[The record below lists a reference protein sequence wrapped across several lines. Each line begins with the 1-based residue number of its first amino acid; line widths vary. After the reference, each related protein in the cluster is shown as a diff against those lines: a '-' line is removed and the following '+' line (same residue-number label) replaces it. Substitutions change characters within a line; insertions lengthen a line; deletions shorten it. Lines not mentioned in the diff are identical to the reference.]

1 MDVTFEVKWNDK
13 TLNSLKRIPD
23 EVLYNVARQTL
34 DMSVNIIPKSVG
46 KATSGNLRRTSLI
59 GAVRG
64 GNGDYYIGSYTNY
77 AKRVW
82 NMNDTTTNW
91 STPNTHSQWYART
104 LKNYGSVII
113 NNAINKSW
121 KETM

>member
-1 MDVTFEVKWNDK
+1 MDVTFEFQWNNK
-13 TLNSLKRIPD
+13 TLNGLNKIPD
-23 EVLYNVARQTL
+23 DILYTIARQTL

-64 GNGDYYIGSYTNY
+64 GNGDYYIGSYTRY

-104 LKNYGSVII
+104 LKTNGKLILD
-113 NNAINKSW
+113 NAINKSW
-121 KETM
+121 KELM